1 MLCTS
6 GQGIDDIF
14 KYLPGTQRMR
24 MAHRTLE
31 WRHLAPTAPDTLC
44 MSPATILLTAAV
56 YPYPD
61 TDPFI
66 IHHRPDIYVVGNQP
80 EFETDVVDDD
90 GEPTRIILLP
100 SFAQTGTIALVCL
113 ETLEVK
119 TVTFEVP
126 HWEGDK
132 AAA

>member
-1 MLCTS
+1 MSKHS
-6 GQGIDDIF
+6 GP
-14 KYLPGTQRMR
+14 K
-24 MAHRTLE
+24 
-31 WRHLAPTAPDTLC
+31 
-44 MSPATILLTAAV
+44 LTAAV

-80 EFETDVVDDD
+80 AFETDLV
-90 GEPTRIILLP
+90 GEDEQTRLILLP
-100 SFAQTGTIALVCL
+100 SFAQTGTLALVCL

-126 HWEGDK
+126 QWAGDK
-132 AAA
+132 PASS